1 MIVATAGHVDHGKT
15 SLVRQLTGVDTDR
28 LEEEKRRGLSIN
40 LGFAYRQLEDGASVG
55 FIDVPGHSR
64 FINTMI
70 AGVGA
75 IDLAMLV
82 VAVDDGPMPQTYEHL
97 DVLRLLG
104 VEHFILLLP
113 KVDRVDVER
122 VDEVENKCL
131 SLLPDGTEVFR
142 VSNISGEGIPQVQEF
157 LDIHGRD
164 WRRQNIK
171 GRFRLSTDR
180 AFHLKGAG
188 LVVTGT
194 AISGRVK
201 TGASLLLQPGGH
213 EVRVRGIH
221 AQDKDAE
228 WGSAGQRCALNISG
242 SVTRQDIERG
252 DWLVEEG
259 SGPCTGRF
267 DARFTL
273 LPASP
278 LSLRHLV
285 PLKLYIGAK
294 RLSAKLFLLRPPDK
308 EGGLNP
314 GDTSRVQLIVDG
326 QVHCCRGDRYLL
338 RDDSETVTL
347 GGGVVLDP
355 FAPQRGKVTE
365 DRFAWL
371 DALEIPSPQD
381 ALQELVVAQQR
392 VIALDYLQRCWNL
405 KEEELSELV
414 VGDSMQLVEAGNER
428 LLVAIAVW
436 EDAAAHIVGV
446 LEDWHRERPGE
457 LGIKPAQL
465 KKQAQEQLVSASL
478 FDPALLY
485 LVRGKRLALT
495 RGLLHIAGRKAE
507 LSGQDERHWRQLE
520 GILREHGRKIP
531 PLSEVQK
538 ACGLDD
544 KQMATVVRRAVTEG
558 RLVKLSEK
566 RYALAGEMR
575 GLAAAAVELG
585 QAGGFTVIEYRDHV
599 GCGRNIAIE
608 ILEYFDSIRFTQRRE
623 QLRIILDPELPHKN
637 F

>member
-1 MIVATAGHVDHGKT
+1 LIVATAGHVDHGKT

-40 LGFAYRQLEDGASVG
+40 LGFAYRQLEDGTSVG

-104 VEHFILLLP
+104 VEHFILLLT
-113 KVDRVDVER
+113 KVDRVDFER
-122 VDEVENKCL
+122 VDEVEDNCL
-131 SLLPDGTEVFR
+131 SLLPDGTDVFR

-157 LDIHGRD
+157 LDARGRD

-201 TGASLLLQPGGH
+201 TGASLVLQPG
-213 EVRVRGIH
+213 ERAVRVRGIH
-221 AQDKDAE
+221 AQDEEAE

-285 PLKLYIGAK
+285 PVKLYIGAK
-294 RLSAKLFLLRPPDK
+294 RLPAKLVLLRPPGK
-308 EGGLNP
+308 EGGLDP

-326 QVHCCRGDRYLL
+326 
-338 RDDSETVTL
+338 
-347 GGGVVLDP
+347 
-355 FAPQRGKVTE
+355 
-365 DRFAWL
+365 
-371 DALEIPSPQD
+371 
-381 ALQELVVAQQR
+381 
-392 VIALDYLQRCWNL
+392 
-405 KEEELSELV
+405 
-414 VGDSMQLVEAGNER
+414 
-428 LLVAIAVW
+428 
-436 EDAAAHIVGV
+436 
-446 LEDWHRERPGE
+446 
-457 LGIKPAQL
+457 
-465 KKQAQEQLVSASL
+465 
-478 FDPALLY
+478 
-485 LVRGKRLALT
+485 
-495 RGLLHIAGRKAE
+495 
-507 LSGQDERHWRQLE
+507 
-520 GILREHGRKIP
+520 
-531 PLSEVQK
+531 
-538 ACGLDD
+538 
-544 KQMATVVRRAVTEG
+544 
-558 RLVKLSEK
+558 
-566 RYALAGEMR
+566 
-575 GLAAAAVELG
+575 
-585 QAGGFTVIEYRDHV
+585 
-599 GCGRNIAIE
+599 
-608 ILEYFDSIRFTQRRE
+608 
-623 QLRIILDPELPHKN
+623 
-637 F
+637 